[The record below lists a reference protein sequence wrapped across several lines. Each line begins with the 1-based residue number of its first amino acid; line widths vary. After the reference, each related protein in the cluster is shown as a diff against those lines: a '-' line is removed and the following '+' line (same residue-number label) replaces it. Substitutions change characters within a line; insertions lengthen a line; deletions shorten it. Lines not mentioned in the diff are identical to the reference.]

1 MNESTLNMLKNKARA
16 AAAIVRSKVDV
27 ATEESKLA
35 ADYRDLGK
43 KVYEAVLGDLLMH
56 MKNDPSVIELIG
68 SISERQKRIQAL
80 KPGNEIE

>member
-16 AAAIVRSKVDV
+16 AAAIVRTKVDV

-43 KVYEAVLGDLLMH
+43 KVYDAVLGDLLMY

-80 KPGNEIE
+80 KPGSEIE

>member
-43 KVYEAVLGDLLMH
+43 KVYDAVLGDLLMH

-68 SISERQKRIQAL
+68 SISERQKLIQAL

>member
-43 KVYEAVLGDLLMH
+43 KVYDAVLGDLLMH